1 MLEMSVKIISE
12 GLESYNPWSGAVA
25 NYEIIQE
32 KGLLDVF
39 ESLLEEWYPEGLTET
54 QVNDI
59 LWFDED
65 LFSYLGIEEEEEEEN
80 E

>member
-1 MLEMSVKIISE
+1 MSVKIISE
-12 GLESYNPWSGAVA
+12 GLESYIPWSGAVV

-39 ESLLEEWYPEGLTET
+39 ESLLAEWYPEGLTET

-65 LFSYLGIEEEEEEEN
+65 LFSFLGIEEEEEE
-80 E
+80 

>member
-1 MLEMSVKIISE
+1 MSVKIISE

-65 LFSYLGIEEEEEEEN
+65 LFSYLGIEEEEGEEN

>member
-65 LFSYLGIEEEEEEEN
+65 LFSYLGIEEEEGEEN